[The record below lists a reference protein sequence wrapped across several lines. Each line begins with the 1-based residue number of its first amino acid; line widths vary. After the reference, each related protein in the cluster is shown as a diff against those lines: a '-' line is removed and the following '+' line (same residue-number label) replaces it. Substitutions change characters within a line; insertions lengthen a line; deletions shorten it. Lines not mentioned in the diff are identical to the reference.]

1 MSLAKQ
7 RGIYSTPEK
16 WERVRR
22 RARKNNETISRFGER
37 CCRRAAEALG
47 APPSAPPG
55 HPLALPEDDQRR
67 LLAHSLAVE
76 RGMDRRGRRADALAL
91 LRRAFGDEAA
101 QTVAAAFMPTAPA
114 PASAAPAESPES
126 SGAEAPPEAAPQG
139 EPFDTGDD

>member
-1 MSLAKQ
+1 MRLAKQ
-7 RGIYSTPEK
+7 RGIHSTPEK

-22 RARKNNETISRFGER
+22 RARKNNETISRFGEL

-76 RGMDRRGRRADALAL
+76 RGTRVSIQAPGGERVDLSLHAVIRFLVLCEEEGTIEQTEK
-91 LRRAFGDEAA
+91 EAA
-101 QTVAAAFMPTAPA
+101 RAQGVAR
-114 PASAAPAESPES
+114 
-126 SGAEAPPEAAPQG
+126 
-139 EPFDTGDD
+139 